1 MALTPRLSPSLSPRS
16 SPQLSP
22 RPQPHPD
29 LRTPPS
35 QTSRPHRRLHPG
47 LTSPWPHQVLAN
59 VLVAVGSTQ
68 VLSCFSRHC

>member
-1 MALTPRLSPSLSPRS
+1 MALAPRLSPSPSPRS
-16 SPQLSP
+16 SPQLLAPTAAPP
-22 RPQPHPD
+22 RPPHPSAPN
-29 LRTPPS
+29 LPPAC
-35 QTSRPHRRLHPG
+35 RLHPG